1 MIGFSIFSPVEGL
14 GKDVVS
20 WLGHSISEGIGG
32 FSSWAIGGVI
42 HAMASTTTPDFTTW
56 FAGPWRAML
65 AVVVWLS
72 IPILFVGVGT
82 AALRGDLTSV
92 LKRGLGAPVLM
103 AVGTAVA
110 VPVTAGVL
118 TLVNGCCGLL
128 VDVAI
133 GGNQGFGQGLSHLSD
148 FALSATV
155 ASGGSGLPGLAAA
168 LIVALA
174 GLAALAIWFVL
185 ALRGALLYL
194 EVLAVPLAL
203 CGLYWGGTAHWIKK
217 LIDLIVAT
225 ILSQLVI
232 TMLMVLAAAD
242 LNKNQLAVNGS
253 VSGDMTTLFLAVA
266 FLVLGS
272 LALPMALRHVP
283 AATEHAAAAAS
294 QISAPGR
301 MTYMGSR
308 IAGTARM
315 MGGSGGGTQAIVRQA
330 GAAAGPLGVAASA
343 GVGAATFAARSG
355 VDAATGAATAAA
367 GGEGERG
374 QATGNTGPSGSGPE
388 GGGLSHGS
396 GGGAGSAATRQA
408 ATSPR
413 QEATDLRHG
422 RRRLA
427 KGWGAE
433 RARLPRCEVREVPP
447 MTEPE
452 VLYNFGVLT
461 KRYEL
466 VSRTAG
472 QLAPGIAGLL
482 VGFLMI
488 VAGAPLPLPFAPVL
502 VGFWFALGKIPFGRH
517 RGARVRAVVGPL
529 ARYWYL
535 RLAGKTH
542 WAMPAMWLSVAVD
555 PAATSTLERV
565 QLDQAPPVVELGGVE
580 RNRRDRRP
588 KTPSGRK
595 RGGGRTRREAGE
607 QLPPELGR
615 LRWMAVHFDGAEAGL
630 LFERARRQNLL
641 TAVISVSGGD
651 RFVFSGPDEQA
662 AQIFHWGEVLGAMA
676 SEGSGLRRLQW
687 VERATPQPSTV
698 QEDWARGAM
707 REVSPSEWAD
717 YQSLQAAIGTA
728 AIHHDVYLGAQV
740 ETDTGKPS
748 RRAGRGGERAGPAV
762 RTPHFNW
769 IATDGALAPGDRG
782 GDAPVGRSD
791 RARAPGAVG

>member
-1 MIGFSIFSPVEGL
+1 
-14 GKDVVS
+14 
-20 WLGHSISEGIGG
+20 
-32 FSSWAIGGVI
+32 
-42 HAMASTTTPDFTTW
+42 
-56 FAGPWRAML
+56 
-65 AVVVWLS
+65 
-72 IPILFVGVGT
+72 
-82 AALRGDLTSV
+82 
-92 LKRGLGAPVLM
+92 M

-194 EVLAVPLAL
+194 EVLAIPLAL

-266 FLVLGS
+266 FLCS
-272 LALPMALRHVP
+272 DRWPCRWRCEHVP

-294 QISAPGR
+294 QISGPGSDDVHGEPDR
-301 MTYMGSR
+301 RHGQDDGRIGWRQPGDRPPSRGSSR
-308 IAGTARM
+308 ARRC
-315 MGGSGGGTQAIVRQA
+315 GGVRRCRCRH
-330 GAAAGPLGVAASA
+330 LR
-343 GVGAATFAARSG
+343 RSERCRRG
-355 VDAATGAATAAA
+355 RWCRQCRRPAVS
-367 GGEGERG
+367 GERG
-374 QATGNTGPSGSGPE
+374 QGTGSAGPSGSGP
-388 GGGLSHGS
+388 GGGGSSHGS

-408 ATSPR
+408 ATSPP
-413 QEATDLRHG
+413 AG
-422 RRRLA
+422 RDGSSPRPASPGQGVAGRS
-427 KGWGAE
+427 GRGFRGA
-433 RARLPRCEVREVPP
+433 RCAEVAL
-447 MTEPE
+447 MAEPE

-472 QLAPGIAGLL
+472 QLAPGIAGLS

-488 VAGAPLPLPFAPVL
+488 LAGAPLPLPFAPVL

-517 RGARVRAVVGPL
+517 RGARVRTVVGPL
-529 ARYWYL
+529 ARYGIL

-542 WAMPAMWLSVAVD
+542 WVMPAMWLSVAVD
-555 PAATSTLERV
+555 PAATRTARPRCSWTE
-565 QLDQAPPVVELGGVE
+565 ATPVVELGAVE
-580 RNRRDRRP
+580 GNRRDRGP
-588 KTPSGRK
+588 QDT
-595 RGGGRTRREAGE
+595 GGRQRGAAARREAGE

-615 LRWMAVHFDGAEAGL
+615 LRWMAVH
-630 LFERARRQNLL
+630 ARRGRSRPPLRAGR
-641 TAVISVSGGD
+641 TPEPSHGGD
-651 RFVFSGPDEQA
+651 LGVGRRPVR
-662 AQIFHWGEVLGAMA
+662 VL
-676 SEGSGLRRLQW
+676 R
-687 VERATPQPSTV
+687 T
-698 QEDWARGAM
+698 
-707 REVSPSEWAD
+707 
-717 YQSLQAAIGTA
+717 
-728 AIHHDVYLGAQV
+728 
-740 ETDTGKPS
+740 
-748 RRAGRGGERAGPAV
+748 RRAGGADLLSGV
-762 RTPHFNW
+762 R
-769 IATDGALAPGDRG
+769 
-782 GDAPVGRSD
+782 S
-791 RARAPGAVG
+791 